1 MTQGV
6 GAMSQKGAGGST
18 LSPILQPLVPCQ
30 HCTAVHSKGS
40 FQQGKIRPQGG
51 KCLLPNQAAATRT
64 QPWETNLPSPRSA
77 GTLQF
82 AQLNWILSTGSHS
95 QFLCLQVRMGNNFF
109 CSWSFTPKEK
119 TSIHL
124 PMFSSSGFKASN
136 HSALSCHADIFSE
149 LLMRY
154 ERLKG
159 LFSLSPIIW
168 FYPLRGITS
177 ISAQAFST
185 KHLSNMIYL

>member
-64 QPWETNLPSPRSA
+64 QPWETNLPFPRSA

-82 AQLNWILSTGSHS
+82 AQLNWILSAGSHS

-109 CSWSFTPKEK
+109 FVVEVLHPRRKPQFICRCSPAQVSKPQ
-119 TSIHL
+119 
-124 PMFSSSGFKASN
+124 
-136 HSALSCHADIFSE
+136 
-149 LLMRY
+149 
-154 ERLKG
+154 
-159 LFSLSPIIW
+159 
-168 FYPLRGITS
+168 IT
-177 ISAQAFST
+177 Q
-185 KHLSNMIYL
+185 H

>member
-1 MTQGV
+1 
-6 GAMSQKGAGGST
+6 MSQKGAGGST

-64 QPWETNLPSPRSA
+64 QPWETNLPFPRSA

-95 QFLCLQVRMGNNFF
+95 QFLCLQVGMGNNFF
-109 CSWSFTPKEK
+109 FVVEE
-119 TSIHL
+119 
-124 PMFSSSGFKASN
+124 MFYTQGENLNSS
-136 HSALSCHADIFSE
+136 ADVLQLRFQS
-149 LLMRY
+149 
-154 ERLKG
+154 LK
-159 LFSLSPIIW
+159 SLSIELP
-168 FYPLRGITS
+168 R
-177 ISAQAFST
+177 
-185 KHLSNMIYL
+185 